1 MSTLSCP
8 SSVGPLVSFFFL
20 FFFFGFLL
28 LQEFFFLV
36 HFVAYPHFLCWFN
49 FLSRESE
56 QTSLART
63 KKKRDMHLPHR
74 LLISPQTHD
83 LPLHFNPK

>member
-36 HFVAYPHFLCWFN
+36 HFVAYPHFL
-49 FLSRESE
+49 
-56 QTSLART
+56 
-63 KKKRDMHLPHR
+63 
-74 LLISPQTHD
+74 
-83 LPLHFNPK
+83 